1 MYKLPML
8 VPSAS
13 IRAAALVASI
23 LSIERDLSM
32 TLPAKSRA
40 FVDLESA
47 VDKIGFGLASVSL
60 SWCILL
66 GCSLHLIV
74 VCLLWV
80 VL

>member
-32 TLPAKSRA
+32 TLPAQSRA
-40 FVDLESA
+40 FVDLKSG
-47 VDKIGFGLASVSL
+47 DSSG
-60 SWCILL
+60 
-66 GCSLHLIV
+66 
-74 VCLLWV
+74 
-80 VL
+80 